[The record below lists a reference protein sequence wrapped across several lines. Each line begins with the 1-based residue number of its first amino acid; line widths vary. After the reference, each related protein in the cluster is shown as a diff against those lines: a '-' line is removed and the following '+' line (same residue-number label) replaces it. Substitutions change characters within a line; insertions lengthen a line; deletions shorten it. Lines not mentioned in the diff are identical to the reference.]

1 MCRGTQ
7 CPRAGEG
14 CGPGA
19 LVCLENFFLCKF
31 SFGGDKFHHTPGLAQ
46 TEVLQTLLGAAGTW
60 SLGEC
65 RCPSPLRHREA
76 PALST
81 TWGGGCAGE
90 LWLGENRLREQL
102 SCRSRGALG
111 KHLKHKPSSS
121 SFSRKTPNQ
130 RDFCCKKQ
138 LQIHT
143 LSNSWWLP
151 ASLWKHVLIQKN
163 NSKISVQKPGP
174 APPNRHLY
182 HITPAATQT
191 RREALGLY
199 PLPASTCA
207 THGAKT
213 TPDGR
218 HKKRSWLLPLQQT
231 SKPERSGASSTCSGT
246 SFLYRHCNVT
256 GKRFDS
262 NPTEITGLY
271 ISHTYSRLE
280 QELLFSDTHIAAFKV
295 SQQERYAYI

>member
-130 RDFCCKKQ
+130 CDFCCKKQ

-218 HKKRSWLLPLQQT
+218 HKNDPGFFLC
-231 SKPERSGASSTCSGT
+231 SKPPNQKGPVRAAPAAELHSSIDIAMWQEKDLTQTPQKLLGFT
-246 SFLYRHCNVT
+246 S
-256 GKRFDS
+256 
-262 NPTEITGLY
+262 
-271 ISHTYSRLE
+271 
-280 QELLFSDTHIAAFKV
+280 HILTPG
-295 SQQERYAYI
+295 